1 MFTKKSNGCNDFKS
15 TANKRELHANGRKNQ
30 MDVKILSA

>member
-1 MFTKKSNGCNDFKS
+1 MFTKISNGCKDFKS
-15 TANKRELHANGRKNQ
+15 TAISENFMQ

>member
-15 TANKRELHANGRKNQ
+15 TANQRELHANGRKNQ

>member
-1 MFTKKSNGCNDFKS
+1 MFTKKSNGHKDFKS
-15 TANKRELHANGRKNQ
+15 IAISNFMQMDIKNQ